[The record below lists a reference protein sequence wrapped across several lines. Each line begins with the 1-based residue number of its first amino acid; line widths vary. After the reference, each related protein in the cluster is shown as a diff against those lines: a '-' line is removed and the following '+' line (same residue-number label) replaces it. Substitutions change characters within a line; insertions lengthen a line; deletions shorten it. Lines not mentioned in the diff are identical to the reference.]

1 MKTKTK
7 ILLRRDDEALA
18 SALNKELVR
27 LRFHVSLPDEDPIQ
41 KVFDE
46 VPHLILIDE
55 SFSRHEGKKIAVTLK
70 EDMVLKYI
78 PIILL
83 VDQME
88 TVSAKEG
95 TKIDFHM
102 RKDEGVASILTC
114 VREAV
119 SKNYNEL

>member
-7 ILLRRDDEALA
+7 ILLMTDDEALA
-18 SALNKELVR
+18 SSLNKELVR
-27 LRFHVSLPDEDPIQ
+27 LRFHVSLPDED
-41 KVFDE
+41 
-46 VPHLILIDE
+46 PHLILIDE